1 MWGRRSAEHQQN
13 WRKGKTGRQC
23 GSSTRGKQSGPSE
36 KHPQNNLYQNSFC
49 QQILWRETPFR
60 HNPLMHSRAHIQ
72 QHTRLSPPLTNK
84 QYETQCS
91 MLGLLVWSL
100 CSLFIHGGKLLKYLL
115 ILFNCPVRI
124 RTLKHFYL
132 MATKTR
138 SIWFMSFQLFV
149 KNALNWN

>member
-1 MWGRRSAEHQQN
+1 MLFLITFTLLYSSLNVEYV
-13 WRKGKTGRQC
+13 WRPLSLCSCGIYRHHECSTWCGEDGVLSISRIDGKERQADRQC

-72 QHTRLSPPLTNK
+72 QHTRQSPPLTNK
-84 QYETQCS
+84 QYETPCS

-100 CSLFIHGGKLLKYLL
+100 CSLFIHGGKLL
-115 ILFNCPVRI
+115 R
-124 RTLKHFYL
+124 
-132 MATKTR
+132 
-138 SIWFMSFQLFV
+138 
-149 KNALNWN
+149 